1 MNLDELLAYN
11 PQKRAGT
18 KRTRG
23 DQNREQ
29 PPAVK
34 APRQRLKDGA
44 VGPSQQQQSAIP
56 SPLQLTAEAPAP
68 PPESTGGI
76 NGVSDEE
83 KLRLL
88 QEMDDEDDSDSRYHN
103 L

>member
-11 PQKRAGT
+11 PQKKGAIKRA
-18 KRTRG
+18 
-23 DQNREQ
+23 REEEQ
-29 PPAVK
+29 LPSIK

-44 VGPSQQQQSAIP
+44 VGPSQQPQAPVMP
-56 SPLQLTAEAPAP
+56 SLLHQAKETPSLPGEGA
-68 PPESTGGI
+68 GGF

-88 QEMDDEDDSDSRYHN
+88 QEMDDEDEIDSKFIKKV
-103 L
+103 